1 MRHGWRAF
9 ITLIH
14 EFDQNIILIMS
25 ENKLSIVVHQHDK
38 NDDNINMISFKKILH
53 AQNKY
58 NP

>member
-1 MRHGWRAF
+1 MAGVPS
-9 ITLIH
+9 LIH